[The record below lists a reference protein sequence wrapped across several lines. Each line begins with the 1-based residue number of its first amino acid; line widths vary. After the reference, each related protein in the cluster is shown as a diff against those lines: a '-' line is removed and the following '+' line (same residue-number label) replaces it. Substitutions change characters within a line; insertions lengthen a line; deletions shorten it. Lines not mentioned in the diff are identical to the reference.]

1 MTSSHSAHFPRIC
14 EDNRESPP
22 STIPWYDKIYS
33 PSLVSTVS
41 NTEIWMRYRPILSP
55 RLSSEAGLILPLQP
69 LASLSLSSTG
79 PAPSGPTVTAGIPPS
94 TSSVMEHP
102 TVVPQSR
109 REDESLPKDLETY
122 VPRTIRDPQAAVH
135 ILFLLQN
142 FHRLDSKEEI
152 TQLLETV
159 PYLQKGDGEKWWK
172 ENRGQFISMCQVLA
186 RSSVNF
192 TPENPSANT
201 VLSTSFGPGTSQP
214 SVNASKVQL
223 LDNLFTTLVVAMG
236 RRKTPSPPHIEQTS
250 LKSIATSLAHMNPD
264 QRDPYKLMS
273 ILLELLALNKEDKI
287 SVEELVS
294 ETLGFPQRE
303 PQQSTQPAIKHSS
316 SSPPSSSSVSTRL
329 HVRSTSPSSTQ
340 KSTQASKSHARVKS
354 PPSAS
359 LTSITSNASV
369 IHSERL
375 KNSWILRS
383 TQTKGNARIPYTYW
397 QKDVSD
403 VDKFEEPDSEHEA
416 FKTTYVVVLESKE
429 STSGEKNWSIW
440 YNLKPANDD
449 SEWARAYINKR
460 WFAEARIPLPGS
472 PEEGKKYLSWE
483 SRGSLGNRYLVPTW
497 IVDDT
502 RRQHEKNTTF
512 PLPKNDEPY
521 DFTW

>member
-1 MTSSHSAHFPRIC
+1 MRRPIARALCLWKLSEPLSLDLNIILLQ
-14 EDNRESPP
+14 PP
-22 STIPWYDKIYS
+22 SND
-33 PSLVSTVS
+33 SLVRQ
-41 NTEIWMRYRPILSP
+41 NLFAK
-55 RLSSEAGLILPLQP
+55 SS
-69 LASLSLSSTG
+69 
-79 PAPSGPTVTAGIPPS
+79 VNMTAGYPS
-94 TSSVMEHP
+94 FNKFSVMEHP
-102 TVVPQSR
+102 TVVPQSP

-172 ENRGQFISMCQVLA
+172 ENR
-186 RSSVNF
+186 
-192 TPENPSANT
+192 
-201 VLSTSFGPGTSQP
+201 
-214 SVNASKVQL
+214 VNASKVQL

-264 QRDPYKLMS
+264 QRVNPYKLMS

-294 ETLGFPQRE
+294 ETLGFPQKGT
-303 PQQSTQPAIKHSS
+303 STINSTGYKAFVLFTSIIESGFHS
-316 SSPPSSSSVSTRL
+316 PSCPFK
-329 HVRSTSPSSTQ
+329 TSPSSTQ

-383 TQTKGNARIPYTYW
+383 TQTK
-397 QKDVSD
+397 D

-429 STSGEKNWSIW
+429 STSGEKKLV
-440 YNLKPANDD
+440 NLSGPGHTLTKDGLRKLGFLYPAH
-449 SEWARAYINKR
+449 
-460 WFAEARIPLPGS
+460 
-472 PEEGKKYLSWE
+472 PEEGKKYLNKE
-483 SRGSLGNRYLVPTW
+483 L
-497 IVDDT
+497 
-502 RRQHEKNTTF
+502 QKNT
-512 PLPKNDEPY
+512 
-521 DFTW
+521 